1 MKLIETGIS
10 GLVVLQPNVWKDDR
24 GYFFESYNA
33 QTFSSLGLDL
43 NFKQDNQSF
52 SQKGILRG
60 LHYQKGAFAQGKLV
74 RVIQGSVYDVAVDL
88 RKESP
93 TYGKHFGIMLSE
105 SNFTMMYVPPGFA
118 HGFSVL
124 EDNTLFLYKCTE
136 VYNKESEGG
145 IIWNDPDLGID
156 WKVENPILSDKDQL
170 LPTLKHFI
178 SPF

>member
-10 GLVVLQPNVWKDDR
+10 DLVVLQPNVWKDDR
-24 GYFFESYNA
+24 GYFFESYND
-33 QTFSSLGLDL
+33 QTFSSLGLHL

-52 SQKGILRG
+52 SQKGIIRG
-60 LHYQKGAFAQGKLV
+60 LHFQTGAYAQGKLV

-88 RKESP
+88 RKDSP
-93 TYGKHFGIMLSE
+93 TFGKHFGIVLSE
-105 SNFTMMYVPPGFA
+105 NNFTMLYVPPGFA

-124 EDNTLFLYKCTE
+124 ENNTIFFYKCTE

-145 IIWNDPDLGID
+145 IIWNDPDLEID
-156 WKVENPILSDKDQL
+156 WKVDHPILSHKDQL
-170 LPTLKHFI
+170 LPSLKQFI

>member
-10 GLVVLQPNVWKDDR
+10 ELVVLQPNVWKDDR
-24 GYFFESYNA
+24 GYFFESYNV
-33 QTFSSLGLDL
+33 QTFSALGLNL

-60 LHYQKGAFAQGKLV
+60 LHFQKGAFAQGKLV

-88 RKESP
+88 RKASP
-93 TYGKHFGIMLSE
+93 TFGKHFGITLSG
-105 SNFTMMYVPPGFA
+105 SNFTMLYVPPGFA

-124 EDNTLFLYKCTE
+124 EDNTLFFYKCTE
-136 VYNKESEGG
+136 VYNRESEGG
-145 IIWNDPDLGID
+145 IIWNDQDLGID
-156 WKVENPILSDKDQL
+156 WQVENPILSEKDQL
-170 LPTLKHFI
+170 LPSLKQFN